1 MSLLLY
7 VRVEEHHGE
16 LLPGWFSAFILCSCF
31 EAAVILG
38 HLSGLLQ
45 GCLTR
50 LLAKDKIFS
59 CAAEKCT
66 FFFFFFFKVRANK
79 CKADGE
85 CPSHLAEAIPPSAEM
100 HSGSQLVQES
110 RCPLTLSGLG
120 GQEGQTSYLLCG

>member
-1 MSLLLY
+1 M
-7 VRVEEHHGE
+7 
-16 LLPGWFSAFILCSCF
+16 
-31 EAAVILG
+31 ILG

-45 GCLTR
+45 GCLAC
-50 LLAKDKIFS
+50 LLAKNKIFS
-59 CAAEKCT
+59 CAAEKCM
-66 FFFFFFFKVRANK
+66 FFFFSFLKSGLINAKQTGR
-79 CKADGE
+79 